1 MDILWLLT
9 DAVEVIIGL
18 IGLAI
23 AINRK
28 RTVGYAIAI
37 SYLLYVFSDALRV
50 MNIGSMGLWDMLLQ
64 LAPIVALV
72 AFWMLYK
79 EKK

>member
-1 MDILWLLT
+1 MDVLWLLT

-28 RTVGYAIAI
+28 RTVGYVIAI
-37 SYLLYVFSDALRV
+37 SYLLYVFSDAIRV
-50 MNIGSMGLWDMLLQ
+50 MNIGSIDLWNILLQ

-79 EKK
+79 ERK

>member
-9 DAVEVIIGL
+9 DIAEVAIGL

-23 AINRK
+23 AINKK
-28 RTVGYAIAI
+28 RTVGYAILV
-37 SYLLYVFSDALRV
+37 SYWLYVLSDTLRV
-50 MNIGSMGLWDMLLQ
+50 MNIGANGLWDTLLQ

-79 EKK
+79 ERK

>member
-9 DAVEVIIGL
+9 DIAEVAIGL

-23 AINRK
+23 AINKK

-37 SYLLYVFSDALRV
+37 SYWLYVFSDALRV
-50 MNIGSMGLWDMLLQ
+50 MNVGSVSLWHTLLQ